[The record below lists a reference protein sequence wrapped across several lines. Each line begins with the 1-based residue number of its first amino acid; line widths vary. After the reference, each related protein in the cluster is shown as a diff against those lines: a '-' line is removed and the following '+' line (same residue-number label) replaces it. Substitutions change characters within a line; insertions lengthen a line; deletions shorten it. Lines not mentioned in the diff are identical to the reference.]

1 MTALLVRCRFPVPLC
16 RGQNMNLERRIAV
29 SYLVWSQCGCN
40 AGRHIVKH
48 VWGHSCCETLPLL
61 CLSPVISCRWK
72 QLCRMPAVAGY
83 RSCPSLQ
90 SIRHCWE
97 PSSRSGRSSRN
108 WPWPRGWVLCDSVRS
123 LPPPPWNVRLLL
135 AGGICSYLTGG
146 EAVNLSTLSLS
157 SSERWLHLEI
167 NPALLFI
174 IYYWLFGWDWEQV
187 SLLPVIISCVW
198 RFLEL
203 SVVLEHVHFENTQ
216 LSREFLLFQRKIQ
229 VCTPPPHLI

>member
-1 MTALLVRCRFPVPLC
+1 MTALLVRCRFPLPLC
-16 RGQNMNLERRIAV
+16 REQNMNLERRIAV
-29 SYLVWSQCGCN
+29 SCLVWSQCGCN
-40 AGRHIVKH
+40 AGRHNVKH

-123 LPPPPWNVRLLL
+123 LPPPPWNVWPLLAFSRSRWNLLL
-135 AGGICSYLTGG
+135 SHW
-146 EAVNLSTLSLS
+146 
-157 SSERWLHLEI
+157 RWSCESQHLESLI
-167 NPALLFI
+167 IREMAALR
-174 IYYWLFGWDWEQV
+174 D
-187 SLLPVIISCVW
+187 
-198 RFLEL
+198 
-203 SVVLEHVHFENTQ
+203 
-216 LSREFLLFQRKIQ
+216 
-229 VCTPPPHLI
+229 